1 MKRIKR
7 KQLKEDEFV
16 TTFNKVL
23 RFARKRSRE
32 LIAIAIAVVLV
43 IVVLVGVRL
52 IKAHNIKK
60 ESHVLGEIL
69 ELASNIKDS
78 PENIQKLEDMA
89 GKGKFTRIVY
99 LLLASHWVENGD
111 LEKAEAYL
119 QRMSDKKKDLYYYQ
133 AQDLLAQ
140 IYIKK
145 GDYDKAIAIYQKIVK
160 ENPREYAMDAVLF
173 RQAEAYEQEGSI
185 DEALAL
191 YKKIQKD
198 YPQTY
203 FGYDATQKA
212 QKLEEK
218 K

>member
-1 MKRIKR
+1 MKRVKR
-7 KQLKEDEFV
+7 KQLKEDELI

-32 LIAIAIAVVLV
+32 LIAVATAIVLIIV
-43 IVVLVGVRL
+43 ILVGVRL
-52 IKAHNIKK
+52 VKAHKIKK
-60 ESHVLGEIL
+60 ESRMLGEVL
-69 ELASNIKDS
+69 ELASNIKDD
-78 PENIQKLEDMA
+78 PENIKKLEDMA
-89 GKGKFTRIVY
+89 AKGKFSRMAY

-119 QRMSDKKKDLYYYQ
+119 QKVSDKKKDLSYYQ

-145 GDYDKAIAIYQKIVK
+145 GDYDKAIDIYQKIVK
-160 ENPREYAMDAVLF
+160 EKPQEYAMDAVLF
-173 RQAEAYEQEGSI
+173 REAEAYEQKGNI

-191 YKKIQKD
+191 YKKIQED

-203 FGYDATQKA
+203 FGYDASQKV
-212 QKLEEK
+212 QKLGEK